1 MLFTQLLSEDG
12 KRQLESIV
20 KSLKIISS
28 MNLSFKSKLL
38 DSCKKAYDKIKD
50 DKNLTNL
57 YMNSYA
63 VSAGFDRTKYNIKI
77 SYSYAKDGFDR
88 KPVVVKYTMSIV
100 PLADDEI
107 MSLAYVIRTLVDE
120 KDLND
125 DTIYQ
130 MLINGTKNKFFEI
143 KPDEYGIYI
152 DVNNYFR
159 DKFFNS
165 SFSVNSLKISKKT
178 VESYKG
184 NYNKLLNETKEF
196 RHTYED
202 LVHS

>member
-1 MLFTQLLSEDG
+1 MLFTQLLNEDG

-20 KSLKIISS
+20 RSLKTISG

-38 DSCKKAYDKIKD
+38 DSVKKAYDKIKD

-57 YMNSYA
+57 YMNSYV

-107 MSLAYVIRTLVDE
+107 MSLAYVIRALVDE

-125 DTIYQ
+125 ETIYQ
-130 MLINGTKNKFFEI
+130 MLASDTKNKFFESKLEDDTI
-143 KPDEYGIYI
+143 VVE
-152 DVNNYFR
+152 VNNRFR
-159 DKFFNS
+159 DYFFNS

-196 RHTYED
+196 RHAYED
-202 LVHS
+202 LVHP

>member
-12 KRQLESIV
+12 KRQVESIV
-20 KSLKIISS
+20 KSLKTISG

-50 DKNLTNL
+50 DKYLTNL

-63 VSAGFDRTKYNIKI
+63 VSAGFDKTKYNIKV
-77 SYSYAKDGFDR
+77 SYSHPKDGFDR
-88 KPVVVKYTMSIV
+88 KPVVVKYTMSIAS
-100 PLADDEI
+100 LADDEI

-120 KDLND
+120 KDLD
-125 DTIYQ
+125 DDAIYQ
-130 MLINGTKNKFFEI
+130 MLTSGTKNKFFEI

-178 VESYKG
+178 IESYKG

-202 LVHS
+202 LVHP

>member
-12 KRQLESIV
+12 KRQLESVV
-20 KSLKIISS
+20 KSLKTISS

-38 DSCKKAYDKIKD
+38 DSIKKAYDKIKD

-57 YMNSYA
+57 YMNSYM

-88 KPVVVKYTMSIV
+88 KPVVVKYAMSVV
-100 PLADDEI
+100 PLESDEI
-107 MSLAYVIRTLVDE
+107 MSLAYVIRALVDE

-125 DTIYQ
+125 ETIYQ
-130 MLINGTKNKFFEI
+130 MLTSDTKNKFFEI
-143 KPDEYGIYI
+143 KSEDDTIIVE
-152 DVNNYFR
+152 VNNRFR
-159 DKFFNS
+159 NYFFNS

-196 RHTYED
+196 RHAYED
-202 LVHS
+202 LVHP

>member
-1 MLFTQLLSEDG
+1 MLFTQLLNEDG

-20 KSLKIISS
+20 QSLKTISGI
-28 MNLSFKSKLL
+28 NLSFKSKLL

-50 DKNLTNL
+50 DKYLTNL

-63 VSAGFDRTKYNIKI
+63 VSAGFDKTKYNIKI

-88 KPVVVKYTMSIV
+88 KPVVVKYTMSITS
-100 PLADDEI
+100 LADDEI

-120 KDLND
+120 KDLDD

-196 RHTYED
+196 RHAYED
-202 LVHS
+202 LAHP

>member
-1 MLFTQLLSEDG
+1 MLFTQLLSEGG

-20 KSLKIISS
+20 RSLKTISS

-38 DSCKKAYDKIKD
+38 DSVKKAYDKIKD

-88 KPVVVKYTMSIV
+88 KPVVVKYTMSVV

-107 MSLAYVIRTLVDE
+107 LSLAYVIRALVDE

-125 DTIYQ
+125 ETIYQ
-130 MLINGTKNKFFEI
+130 MLTSDTKNKFFEI
-143 KPDEYGIYI
+143 KSEDDTIVVE
-152 DVNNYFR
+152 VNNRFR
-159 DKFFNS
+159 DYFFNS
-165 SFSVNSLKISKKT
+165 NFSVNSLKISKKI

-184 NYNKLLNETKEF
+184 NYNKLLNDTKEF

-202 LVHS
+202 LVHP

>member
-1 MLFTQLLSEDG
+1 MLFTQFLSEG
-12 KRQLESIV
+12 SKRQLESIV
-20 KSLKIISS
+20 QSLKTISGI
-28 MNLSFKSKLL
+28 NLSFKSKLL

-50 DKNLTNL
+50 DKYLTNL

-63 VSAGFDRTKYNIKI
+63 VSAGFDKTKYNIKI

-88 KPVVVKYTMSIV
+88 KPVVVKYTMSITS
-100 PLADDEI
+100 LADDEI

-120 KDLND
+120 KDLDD

-196 RHTYED
+196 RHAYED
-202 LVHS
+202 LVHP

>member
-12 KRQLESIV
+12 KHQLESIV
-20 KSLKIISS
+20 KSFKTISG

-50 DKNLTNL
+50 DKYLTNL

-107 MSLAYVIRTLVDE
+107 MSLAYVIRAIVDE

-125 DTIYQ
+125 ETIYQ
-130 MLINGTKNKFFEI
+130 MLASDTKNKFFESKLEDDTI
-143 KPDEYGIYI
+143 VVE
-152 DVNNYFR
+152 VNNRFR
-159 DKFFNS
+159 DYFFNS

-196 RHTYED
+196 RHAYED
-202 LVHS
+202 LVHP

>member
-1 MLFTQLLSEDG
+1 
-12 KRQLESIV
+12 
-20 KSLKIISS
+20 

-77 SYSYAKDGFDR
+77 SYETLKDTLNS
-88 KPVVVKYTMSIV
+88 KVVKVSYSASII
-100 PLADDEI
+100 PLESDEI
-107 MSLAYVIRTLVDE
+107 MSLAYVIRALVDE

-125 DTIYQ
+125 ETIYQ
-130 MLINGTKNKFFEI
+130 MLTSDTKNKFFESKLEGDTI
-143 KPDEYGIYI
+143 VVE
-152 DVNNYFR
+152 VNNRFR
-159 DKFFNS
+159 DYFFNS

-196 RHTYED
+196 RHAYED
-202 LVHS
+202 LVHP

>member
-1 MLFTQLLSEDG
+1 MLFTQLLSEGG

-20 KSLKIISS
+20 RSLKTISS

-38 DSCKKAYDKIKD
+38 DSVKKAYDKIKD

-88 KPVVVKYTMSIV
+88 KPVVVKYTMSVV

-107 MSLAYVIRTLVDE
+107 MSLAYVIRALVDE

-125 DTIYQ
+125 ETIYQ
-130 MLINGTKNKFFEI
+130 MLTSDTKNKFFEI
-143 KPDEYGIYI
+143 KSEDDTIVVE
-152 DVNNYFR
+152 VNNRFR
-159 DKFFNS
+159 DYFFNS
-165 SFSVNSLKISKKT
+165 NFSVNSLKISKKI

-184 NYNKLLNETKEF
+184 NYNKLLNDTKEF

-202 LVHS
+202 LVHP